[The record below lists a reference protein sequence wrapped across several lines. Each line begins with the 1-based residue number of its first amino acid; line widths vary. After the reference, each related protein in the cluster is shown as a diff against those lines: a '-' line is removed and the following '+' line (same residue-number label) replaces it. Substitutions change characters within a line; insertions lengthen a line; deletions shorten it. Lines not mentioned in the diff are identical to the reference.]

1 MNKFTF
7 ILLLLLSTSVLAQ
20 EADRNSAQ
28 DAKAILPEIVSV
40 TPPPSKIYA
49 IKQNV
54 DFAVEFNEIVDV
66 KGQPKLEL
74 IVGSTIL
81 DAPYFS
87 GTGTTTLIFRYTV
100 NKRDADADGI
110 SVNPAIVLDS
120 GSIRDDDSN
129 NSKLTF
135 APPPT
140 SGIRVDGV
148 KVDFFLNVLGRNGVL
163 IVIGMGFFIFCYV
176 NSIKIFSWMD
186 EQTSG
191 TREYILK
198 KLEILHIEVDP
209 QRVTW
214 GLLLVSFGSGVFF
227 FCVLAAIGKTA
238 LGVVVAIAATIA
250 GWKLPRPAIDFFEEK
265 RKKKYALQM
274 VDALNLLANGIR
286 AGLTMPQAI
295 GMVVDELPAPVS
307 QEFNLVL
314 QQAKIGVPLD
324 EALENLKK
332 RVYTEDNEM
341 FVTSVNILRET
352 GGNLAEVFDTIT
364 VVIRERVRLQ
374 LKIDTYIASG
384 KIQAYI
390 IGCMP
395 FMMILMFGSGDP
407 DYFPLLFGT
416 VLGIV
421 ALLVICGMVALGM
434 FIILKIIDI
443 KV

>member
-1 MNKFTF
+1 MNKIINL
-7 ILLLLLSTSVLAQ
+7 ILFLLSTPVF
-20 EADRNSAQ
+20 AQ
-28 DAKAILPEIVSV
+28 DV
-40 TPPPSKIYA
+40 
-49 IKQNV
+49 KQ
-54 DFAVEFNEIVDV
+54 
-66 KGQPKLEL
+66 
-74 IVGSTIL
+74 
-81 DAPYFS
+81 
-87 GTGTTTLIFRYTV
+87 
-100 NKRDADADGI
+100 KRDV
-110 SVNPAIVLDS
+110 SFMLD
-120 GSIRDDDSN
+120 I
-129 NSKLTF
+129 
-135 APPPT
+135 
-140 SGIRVDGV
+140 
-148 KVDFFLNVLGRNGVL
+148 LGKNGVL
-163 IVIGMGFFIFCYV
+163 GVIGLGFFIFCYV
-176 NSIKIFSWMD
+176 NSIKIFAWMD

-191 TREYILK
+191 TREYILNK
-198 KLEILHIEVDP
+198 FEVLHIEVEP
-209 QRVTW
+209 QKVTW
-214 GLLLVSFGSGVFF
+214 GLLIISVGAGVFC
-227 FCVLAAIGKTA
+227 FCVLAAIGKTP
-238 LGVVVAIAATIA
+238 LGVVVGIAATII
-250 GWKLPRPAIDFFEEK
+250 GWKIPRPAVDFFEEK
-265 RKKKYALQM
+265 RKKKYQLQM

-364 VVIRERVRLQ
+364 LVIRERVRLQ
-374 LKIDTYIASG
+374 LKIDTYVASG

-395 FMMILMFGSGDP
+395 FAMIVMFGTGDP

-421 ALLVICGMVALGM
+421 ALLIICGMVGLGM
-434 FIILKIIDI
+434 FVILKIIDI

>member
-1 MNKFTF
+1 MVSLNKLFTF
-7 ILLLLLSTSVLAQ
+7 MFLILSSPVF
-20 EADRNSAQ
+20 AQ
-28 DAKAILPEIVSV
+28 DVKPKREVS
-40 TPPPSKIYA
+40 
-49 IKQNV
+49 
-54 DFAVEFNEIVDV
+54 F
-66 KGQPKLEL
+66 L
-74 IVGSTIL
+74 L
-81 DAPYFS
+81 D
-87 GTGTTTLIFRYTV
+87 
-100 NKRDADADGI
+100 
-110 SVNPAIVLDS
+110 
-120 GSIRDDDSN
+120 
-129 NSKLTF
+129 
-135 APPPT
+135 
-140 SGIRVDGV
+140 
-148 KVDFFLNVLGRNGVL
+148 VLGKNGVL
-163 IVIGMGFFIFCYV
+163 IVIGLGFFAFCYV
-176 NSIKIFSWMD
+176 NSIKMFAWID

-198 KLEILHIEVDP
+198 KFEILFIEVDP

-214 GLLLVSFGSGVFF
+214 ALLFISFGMGIIV
-227 FCVLAAIGKTA
+227 FCVLALIGKTS
-238 LGVVVAIAATIA
+238 LGIVAGIIATVV
-250 GWKLPRPAIDFFEEK
+250 GWKIPRPLVDHFENK

-332 RVYTEDNEM
+332 RLYTEDNEM

-364 VVIRERVRLQ
+364 MVIRERVRLQ
-374 LKIDTYIASG
+374 LKIDTYVASG
-384 KIQAYI
+384 KMQAYI

-395 FMMILMFGSGDP
+395 FAMIAMFGSGDP

-416 VLGIV
+416 ILGIV
-421 ALLVICGMVALGM
+421 ALLLICGMVGLGM
-434 FIILKIIDI
+434 FVILKIIDI